1 MDARSSAQAEAG
13 RMSDI
18 NGRTR
23 NRARN
28 LRAKPRSGDHV
39 FGLIRLA
46 GATIVHTAWIGALGY
61 AP

>member
-1 MDARSSAQAEAG
+1 
-13 RMSDI
+13 MSDI